1 MRVWLSAIAG
11 LLAVGCDRETGH
23 RRVPEQ
29 AAVTATPSAATLP
42 GASSA
47 ARPSPAAPQPL
58 RAEARRVLHFGD
70 SMVPL
75 VGNYLRPVY
84 ERQGSS
90 YRMLSTRSSTTRT
103 FSEHAALATELRDY
117 DPDLVLISLG
127 SNELFERELGAV
139 ATAVRA
145 IVRQVGNRPCLWI
158 APPAWAKGHGF
169 LDTLQDSVAPCDYFD
184 SSRLPFSRQA
194 DGRHP
199 DWSSS
204 YRWASEV
211 WRALGGTAPVPSQ

>member
-1 MRVWLSAIAG
+1 MRRGLRALAG
-11 LLAVGCDRETGH
+11 LLVLGCSREGEP
-23 RRVPEQ
+23 RRVPER
-29 AAVTATPSAATLP
+29 AAATSTPSAA
-42 GASSA
+42 SA
-47 ARPSPAAPQPL
+47 PSAPSAPRPSPAAPKPH

-75 VGNYLRPVY
+75 VGNYLKPVY

-103 FSEHAALATELRDY
+103 FSDHAGLSAALREY

-145 IVRQVGNRPCLWI
+145 IVRQVGDRPCLWI
-158 APPAWAKGHGF
+158 SPPAWAKGYGF
-169 LDTLQDSVAPCDYFD
+169 LDTLRESVAPCDHFD